1 MGVSISD
8 ERLVAVDNKENKA
21 TTEINKTYNDM
32 IEQSDSFYKAQ
43 MDASKNWADKQQA
56 LQQEKTDFAIE
67 QINQQKDQ
75 AEKDYI
81 KEQSGAY
88 VDWQKQS
95 NQYGVNAEAMAQNG
109 MMNGG
114 YAESSQVAM
123 YTAYQNRVATAR
135 DSYNRAVLNYD
146 NAIKDAQLQNNSAMA
161 EIAYNSLQQQLELAL
176 QGFQYK
182 NTLVTEKI
190 DKKMQTHQMY
200 RQEYQNVLNQI
211 NTEKALAEEIRQYNE
226 KMAEEKRQYN
236 ESLALQK
243 AQFEEQKRQY
253 NETMA
258 FNKAKASNSS
268 SSSGGSGGS
277 SGSSGIKKTASNNT
291 STTKTISTKT
301 SGKSQLEKDAEKYG
315 TFSNG
320 YQPKGVGNHGAVSK
334 TGKTVEVNGK
344 TQNVWKTGDGAWW
357 VWNGTAKEYK
367 QVKNPLSTKGG
378 GAGLGVASML
388 YK

>member
-8 ERLVAVDNKENKA
+8 ERLVAVDNKENTA

-32 IEQSDSFYKAQ
+32 IEQSESFYNAQ
-43 MDASKNWADKQQA
+43 IDASKEWADKQQA

-95 NQYGVNAEAMAQNG
+95 NQYGVNAEVMAQNG

-114 YAESSQVAM
+114 YSESSQVAM

-161 EIAYNSLQQQLELAL
+161 EIAYNSLQQQLEVAL

-182 NTLVTEKI
+182 NTLVSEKI

-243 AQFEEQKRQY
+243 AQLEEEKRQY

-258 FNKAKASNSS
+258 FNKAQASK
-268 SSSGGSGGS
+268 SSGGSGGS
-277 SGSSGIKKTASNNT
+277 GGDVKIEKNPSGDTQEAKFDETKKSDNTIKGAKSTGLKVSNVLTKQYYSALGLSPNSQIVTA
-291 STTKTISTKT
+291 
-301 SGKSQLEKDAEKYG
+301 
-315 TFSNG
+315 
-320 YQPKGVGNHGAVSK
+320 
-334 TGKTVEVNGK
+334 
-344 TQNVWKTGDGAWW
+344 
-357 VWNGTAKEYK
+357 NGTYYAKDGTDYVDLTPVRAIITTNSK
-367 QVKNPLSTKGG
+367 LVGTAIKIGTK
-378 GAGLGVASML
+378 
-388 YK
+388 